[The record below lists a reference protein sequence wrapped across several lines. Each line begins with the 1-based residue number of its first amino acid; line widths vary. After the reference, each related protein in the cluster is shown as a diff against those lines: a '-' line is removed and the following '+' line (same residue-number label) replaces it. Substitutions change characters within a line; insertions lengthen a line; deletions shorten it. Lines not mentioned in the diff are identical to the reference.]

1 VVYIRGKYLDMTG
14 LKYAGCYT
22 AGGFMTCTGHP
33 REVKAVNSKIVQ
45 ECVGSKV
52 IWGVNSNGSYVDLV
66 R

>member
-1 VVYIRGKYLDMTG
+1 MTG